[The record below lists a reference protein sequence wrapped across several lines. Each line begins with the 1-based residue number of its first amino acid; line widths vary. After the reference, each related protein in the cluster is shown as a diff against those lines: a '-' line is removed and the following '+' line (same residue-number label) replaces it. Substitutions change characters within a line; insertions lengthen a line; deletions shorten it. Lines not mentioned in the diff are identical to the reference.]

1 MELTLGHI
9 DYLNCVPFFH
19 YLRNCGFRGEILK
32 GVPSELNKMLAE
44 GLVDASPSSSF
55 EYGRNYINY
64 LLLPGHSISA
74 FNQVQSVVLF
84 SREPLAA
91 IKDSPIYLT
100 GESATSVHLLKV
112 LLREFYAWGEVE
124 GIVPQQPAE
133 ELIDEGKPVLL
144 IGDKALKQRTELL
157 DSDWHC
163 YDLAQLWATHT
174 GLPFV
179 FALWIVRAD
188 LADGKKAKMRALP
201 EQLRCARACAE
212 QNIMELAQNHSQC
225 SWISPEQLVAYWH
238 AMSYDL
244 DELHIEGLK
253 LFFYYCHKY
262 KYLPNIPEVK
272 FVPTP
277 EKTAY

>member
-19 YLRNCGFRGEILK
+19 YLRTCGFHGKIRK
-32 GVPSELNKMLAE
+32 GVPAQLNKMLAE

-55 EYGRNYINY
+55 EYGRNFSNY
-64 LLLPGHSISA
+64 LLLPGHYISA
-74 FNQVQSVVLF
+74 FNPVQSVILF
-84 SREPLAA
+84 SRDSIAD

-112 LLREFYAWGEVE
+112 LLREFYAWGDVE

-144 IGDKALKQRTELL
+144 IGDKALKQRTRLHATN
-157 DSDWHC
+157 WYC
-163 YDLAQLWATHT
+163 YDLAQLWAMHT

-188 LADGKKAKMRALP
+188 LAEEKKAPLQALP
-201 EQLRCARACAE
+201 KQLRCARTRAQ
-212 QNIMELAQNHSQC
+212 QNIMELARNRPER
-225 SWISPEQLVAYWH
+225 SWITPEQLVSYWH

-253 LFFYYCHKY
+253 LFFHYCHKFEF
-262 KYLPNIPEVK
+262 LPHIPEIC
-272 FVPTP
+272 FVP
-277 EKTAY
+277 ASS

>member
-19 YLRNCGFRGEILK
+19 YLRTCGFRGEILK
-32 GVPSELNKMLAE
+32 GVPAQLNEMLAE

-55 EYGRNYINY
+55 EYGRNFTNY

-74 FNQVQSVVLF
+74 FNQVQSVMLF
-84 SREPLAA
+84 SREPIAD

-112 LLREFYAWGEVE
+112 LLREFYAWGDVE

-133 ELIDEGKPVLL
+133 DLIDEGKPVLL
-144 IGDKALKQRTELL
+144 IGDKALKQRIKLL
-157 DSDWHC
+157 DTGWHC
-163 YDLAQLWATHT
+163 YDLAQLWALHT

-188 LADGKKAKMRALP
+188 LADEKKPTMQALP
-201 EQLRCARACAE
+201 EQLRCARIRAE
-212 QNIMELAQNHSQC
+212 QNILELAQNQPQC
-225 SWISPEQLVAYWH
+225 SWITPEQLVDYWH

-244 DELHIEGLK
+244 EEIHIEGLK
-253 LFFYYCHKY
+253 LFFYYCHKF
-262 KYLPNIPEVK
+262 KFLPHIPEIC
-272 FVPTP
+272 FVSAP
-277 EKTAY
+277 EQSTI